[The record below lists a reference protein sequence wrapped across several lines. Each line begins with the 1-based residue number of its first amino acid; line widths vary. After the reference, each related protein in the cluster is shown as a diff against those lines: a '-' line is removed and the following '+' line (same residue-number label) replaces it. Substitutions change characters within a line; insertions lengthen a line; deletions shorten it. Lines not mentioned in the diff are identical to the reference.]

1 MAQYIGEF
9 VGTLLLV
16 LLGDGVC
23 ANVNLNNSGFKGA
36 GPVIITIG
44 WGLAVALPAAA
55 FGGICAASYNP
66 ALTIALCVDGT
77 LGWDICAGYIIAEM
91 LGGFCGAV
99 LVWITFKPQFDS
111 SAELGDGLRGIFCCS
126 PGVRNLPY
134 NCLQEAIATFWLVF
148 AIKAAASLNFSFIG
162 GDGTPVTGVGTLGV
176 FFIIVSIG
184 MSFGGMTGYALN
196 PARDTAPR
204 IAFAVL
210 PIKGKTDPD
219 WGYAWVPIVGP
230 IIGAIVAV
238 LLYGALP
245 L

>member
-111 SAELGDGLRGIFCCS
+111 SAELGDGLRGVFCCS

-134 NCLQEAIATFWLVF
+134 NCLQEAVATFWLVF
-148 AIKAAASLNFSFIG
+148 AIKACPGPIGSLA
-162 GDGTPVTGVGTLGV
+162 V
-176 FFIIVSIG
+176 FMIIMSVG

-204 IAFAVL
+204 IAFALL